1 MSAIKIFPLSVL
13 NSKKAVAKGYRLKL
27 CLRHAEGNLKKFG
40 NFLLVSATAS
50 SETHHNLV
58 WFHCDGN
65 HGSFISE

>member
-13 NSKKAVAKGYRLKL
+13 NSKKAAARCYRLKL
-27 CLRHAEGNLKKFG
+27 CLRHAEGNLKKIG
-40 NFLLVSATAS
+40 NFASVSATAS

-65 HGSFISE
+65 HG